1 MQDLQG
7 SIIIAAPNM
16 LDETFAKTVVYIA
29 SVEEGDGVLGFIINR
44 PTNLCL
50 LDIADQLGVEATEP
64 HASARVFRGGPVGN
78 QHGFVLHTPDYEDMQ
93 TMRNHQ
99 RGLNMTNSLEVMRA
113 IAKGQGPERFRL
125 MLGYAGWGDGQL
137 EDEIKR
143 HDWLTAPFD
152 IDDVFSN
159 DGEALWD
166 RLMGK
171 LQIDLA
177 GYSDVSGSA

>member
-1 MQDLQG
+1 
-7 SIIIAAPNM
+7 
-16 LDETFAKTVVYIA
+16 
-29 SVEEGDGVLGFIINR
+29 
-44 PTNLCL
+44 
-50 LDIADQLGVEATEP
+50 
-64 HASARVFRGGPVGN
+64 
-78 QHGFVLHTPDYEDMQ
+78 
-93 TMRNHQ
+93 
-99 RGLNMTNSLEVMRA
+99 MRA